1 MRIFLFSLLFI
12 AQQATAQSGISF
24 FQGSWQQ
31 TLAKARAENKL
42 IFMDAYATWCGP
54 CKYMSANTFTDA
66 SVGAFYNKNFI
77 NTKIDM
83 EKGEGIELSSRYG
96 VEAYP
101 TLLFIDGNGKLVH
114 KVVGAQEAADFL
126 ETGRNAIDPNK
137 QVYTLMEKF
146 GKQTMTG
153 DQLKELIKAAKTLG
167 EPTEK
172 YVMAYLK
179 QNKDWMEPA
188 TLRFMFQHISP
199 AYFEAFSYLTNN
211 EAKIKQVLGA
221 DAVDG
226 YFEKMITDYATEKA
240 NGESD
245 TEKAVALF
253 KQVCT
258 ALRPNMKN
266 AQTQTLQY
274 GVMRANEEG
283 DKSLRNQYL
292 LPLMDALIP
301 AMDWSDLNSLAWSVY
316 ESLESASS
324 MDETDRELLNAAV
337 QWSLKSISLESNF
350 FNNDTQAHL
359 YYKLGDKK
367 NARKYANMAVKLGKQ
382 AGEDVSVT
390 EALLKK
396 L

>member
-1 MRIFLFSLLFI
+1 MRILLFCLLLV

-24 FQGSWQQ
+24 FQASWEQ

-66 SVGAFYNKNFI
+66 SVGAFFNKNFI

-83 EKGEGIELSSRYG
+83 EKGEGIQLSIRYG
-96 VEAYP
+96 VAAYP

-114 KVVGAQEAADFL
+114 KIVGAQEAAEFL
-126 ETGRNAIDPNK
+126 ETGRNALDPNK

-146 GKQTMTG
+146 EKQTLNAT
-153 DQLKELIKAAKTLG
+153 QLTELIKATKALG
-167 EPTEK
+167 EPSEK

-179 QNKDWMEPA
+179 QNKNWMEA
-188 TLRFMFQHISP
+188 GTLRFMFENISP

-211 EAKIKQVLGA
+211 EAKIKQLLGA
-221 DAVDG
+221 AEVDE
-226 YFEKMITDYATEKA
+226 YFEKMISDYAKEKA
-240 NGESD
+240 NEESD

-258 ALRPNMKN
+258 ALRPTMTN
-266 AQTQTLQY
+266 AQIQILQY

-283 DKSLRNQYL
+283 NKLLRNKYL
-292 LPLMDALIP
+292 LPLMDAMIP
-301 AMDWSDLNSLAWSVY
+301 AMDWSNINSLAWSVY
-316 ESLESASS
+316 ELLESNSTV
-324 MDETDRELLNAAV
+324 DETDRELLNAAV

-390 EALLKK
+390 EALLQK